1 MCLAMAWCSLPG
13 RGDSG
18 VKALICVVNVREPL
32 WSEREGEWQEM
43 RLERWG
49 GLLLAGSRGCG

>member
-1 MCLAMAWCSLPG
+1 MCLATAWCSLPG

-18 VKALICVVNVREPL
+18 VKALTCVVNVREPL

-49 GLLLAGSRGCG
+49 GLLLAGL